1 MVITLNIYSVHEQMN
16 MEDINIDKEKFLC
29 CGE

>member
-1 MVITLNIYSVHEQMN
+1 MVITFYIYFVYEQMN
-16 MEDINIDKEKFLC
+16 MEDINIDKAKFLC

>member
-1 MVITLNIYSVHEQMN
+1 MVITFYIYFVYEQMN
-16 MEDINIDKEKFLC
+16 MEDINIDKEKFLY